1 MCYNSFYTIVFFL
14 SESEESI
21 RMSAKNETKVVI
33 GGKTLTLSGYESEEY
48 LQMVAAYINA
58 KIADF
63 RKSDHFRRQ
72 TIDMQATMLE
82 LNIADD
88 YFKAKKVADE
98 LEGNLDDK
106 DKELYDLK
114 HELISVQIKLDS
126 AEQEIKQLNKE
137 LNENQRT
144 IVKLETE
151 LDDIRK

>member
-1 MCYNSFYTIVFFL
+1 
-14 SESEESI
+14 
-21 RMSAKNETKVVI
+21 MSAKNETEVVI

-48 LQMVAAYINA
+48 LQNVAAYINA

-72 TIDMQATMLE
+72 TIDMQATMIE

-88 YFKAKKVADE
+88 YFKAKKFADE
-98 LEGNLDDK
+98 LEGGLENK

-126 AEQEIKQLNKE
+126 AQQEIKQLKKE